1 MIPFRV
7 IRREAGNERSMEQ
20 TENVQVVKKDDIE
33 IRILREKCIGA
44 ATCIV
49 YSPSTFDLDEK
60 NIAIVKDG
68 QWDELE
74 KIIGAAQSCPVV
86 AIEIY
91 QNGKKLYPNA

>member
-1 MIPFRV
+1 
-7 IRREAGNERSMEQ
+7 MEQ
-20 TENVQVVKKDDIE
+20 TENIQVVKKDDIE

-44 ATCIV
+44 ATCVV
-49 YSPSTFDLDEK
+49 YSPSTFDLDDK
-60 NIAIVKDG
+60 SIAIVKDG

-91 QNGKKLYPNA
+91 QNGKKLYPDA

>member
-1 MIPFRV
+1 
-7 IRREAGNERSMEQ
+7 MEQ
-20 TENVQVVKKDDIE
+20 SETVQVMKKDDIE
-33 IRILREKCIGA
+33 IRVLREKCIGA

-60 NIAIVKDG
+60 NIAIIKDG

-91 QNGKKLYPNA
+91 QDGKKLYPSA

>member
-1 MIPFRV
+1 
-7 IRREAGNERSMEQ
+7 MEQ
-20 TENVQVVKKDDIE
+20 SADIQVVKKDDIE
-33 IRILREKCIGA
+33 IWILREKCIGA

-49 YSPSTFDLDEK
+49 YSPSTFDLDDK
-60 NIAIVKDG
+60 SIAIVKDG

-91 QNGKKLYPNA
+91 QNGKKLYPNV

>member
-1 MIPFRV
+1 
-7 IRREAGNERSMEQ
+7 MEQ

-91 QNGKKLYPNA
+91 QNGQKLYPNA

>member
-1 MIPFRV
+1 
-7 IRREAGNERSMEQ
+7 MEQ

-60 NIAIVKDG
+60 NIAIIKDG

-91 QNGKKLYPNA
+91 QDGKKLYPNV